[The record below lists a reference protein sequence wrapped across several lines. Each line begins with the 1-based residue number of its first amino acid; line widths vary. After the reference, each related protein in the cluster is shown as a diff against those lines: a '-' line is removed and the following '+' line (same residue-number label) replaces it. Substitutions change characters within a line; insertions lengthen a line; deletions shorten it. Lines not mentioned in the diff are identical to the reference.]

1 MCVVLVERDEVM
13 LSSGTW
19 IAALD
24 LQVSS
29 DEEII
34 TVSKRELPG
43 TVALNEGQEEQSIAS

>member
-1 MCVVLVERDEVM
+1 MCVVLVERDEGM

-24 LQVSS
+24 LQVSP
-29 DEEII
+29 DEEMI
-34 TVSKRELPG
+34 TGSKRELPG